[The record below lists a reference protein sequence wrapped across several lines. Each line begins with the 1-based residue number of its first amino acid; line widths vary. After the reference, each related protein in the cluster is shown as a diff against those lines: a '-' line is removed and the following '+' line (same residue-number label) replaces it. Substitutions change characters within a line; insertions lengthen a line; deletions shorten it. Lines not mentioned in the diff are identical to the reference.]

1 MWFYRDES
9 WGLTLVRGCG
19 RVKRGRL
26 GSRVVSTLGLITA
39 SRLGPLA
46 VIFYSLSL
54 KYERAAKIA
63 LITLVAQVTTATII
77 STIMQAPFIL
87 VFQLS
92 LVEFGRQPPERV

>member
-1 MWFYRDES
+1 MES

-92 LVEFGRQPPERV
+92 LVEFGRQPPERA

>member
-1 MWFYRDES
+1 MVGCGFTEMES

-63 LITLVAQVTTATII
+63 LITLVAQVTTASCSIDAD
-77 STIMQAPFIL
+77 M
-87 VFQLS
+87 
-92 LVEFGRQPPERV
+92 EG